1 MGEAH
6 VLVARKIDEPSEL
19 ALSALIHAL
28 YELESYAVARFV
40 VKDGKD
46 PVLLLLMPNIEPDF
60 ECLYDVPL
68 PFAEDIRSYQFPPL
82 DKVITIT
89 GNTLTKHRLLPD
101 EELNQAMSDY
111 VDSMDLS
118 TFENDDEGNPAEY
131 ATTED
136 SFSPAIHRI
145 NQAVRVRAVHPDSEV
160 QPVPENLLKFS
171 HPPQDLVNK
180 AKRKIE
186 ALIAVADVK
195 RGMFSLKP
203 NQASANIDQSQK
215 KRRLVGARRT
225 HLSQYLAWISKISWA
240 P

>member
-6 VLVARKIDEPSEL
+6 VIVARKFDEPSEL

-82 DKVITIT
+82 DKVITIS
-89 GNTLTKHRLLPD
+89 GNTLTKHRLLPED
-101 EELNQAMSDY
+101 KLNQAMSDY

-118 TFENDDEGNPAEY
+118 TFGTDDDGNPAEY
-131 ATTED
+131 ATIDD
-136 SFSPAIHRI
+136 SFSPAVHRI
-145 NQAVRVRAVHPDSEV
+145 NQAIRVRAVHPDSPV

-171 HPPQDLVNK
+171 HPPQDLVDK

-195 RGMFSLKP
+195 KGMFFFEL
-203 NQASANIDQSQK
+203 NQAATN
-215 KRRLVGARRT
+215 T
-225 HLSQYLAWISKISWA
+225 Y
-240 P
+240 